1 MRIYLDMCCLNR
13 PFDDQGQD
21 RIRLEAEAVLIVLA
35 AVERGEHEIVSG
47 EALELENDRN
57 PDPTRRERVR
67 DLLSLARVEQP
78 VGTDEAARANSLAAM
93 GFGAYDALHIACA
106 EAASA
111 DVLLSTDRK
120 LVGRAERLREHL
132 RVSVRNPVL
141 WVEEK

>member
-13 PFDDQGQD
+13 PFDDQEQD
-21 RIRLEAEAVLIVLA
+21 RIRLETEAVLIVLA
-35 AVERGEHEIVSG
+35 AVERGEHEIVSS

-57 PDPTRRERVR
+57 PDPARRERVR
-67 DLLSLARVEQP
+67 DLLSLAKV
-78 VGTDEAARANSLAAM
+78 
-93 GFGAYDALHIACA
+93 
-106 EAASA
+106 

-120 LVGRAERLREHL
+120 LVGRAERLREQL